1 MTRRRCKKCN
11 GDMEYCKMGRG
22 SYSFIFFII
31 GGCMMWIPI
40 IGWIGA
46 PLCFILAILMLFMPT
61 HYFAKCV
68 RCGEVVNITKE
79 EYEKVMK

>member
-40 IGWIGA
+40 LGWIGA
-46 PLCFILAILMLFMPT
+46 PICFILAILMLFMPT

>member
-1 MTRRRCKKCN
+1 MTRRKCKKCN

-22 SYSFIFFII
+22 SYSLIFLLT

-46 PLCFILAILMLFMPT
+46 PICFILAILMLLVPT
-61 HYFAKCV
+61 HYFVKCV

-79 EYEKVMK
+79 EYEEVMR

>member
-1 MTRRRCKKCN
+1 MRRRCKKCN
-11 GDMEYCKMGRG
+11 GDVVYCKMGRG
-22 SYSFIFFII
+22 SYSFIFFLI

-46 PLCFILAILMLFMPT
+46 PICFILAILMLLVPT
-61 HYFAKCV
+61 HYFVKCV

-79 EYEKVMK
+79 EYEEVMR

>member
-1 MTRRRCKKCN
+1 MRRRCKKCN
-11 GDMEYCKMGRG
+11 GDVEYYKMGRG
-22 SYSFIFFII
+22 SYSFIFFLI

-46 PLCFILAILMLFMPT
+46 PICFILAILMLLVPT
-61 HYFAKCV
+61 HYFVKCV

-79 EYEKVMK
+79 EYEEVMR

>member
-1 MTRRRCKKCN
+1 MTRRKCRKCN

-22 SYSFIFFII
+22 SYTFIFLLI
-31 GGCMMWIPI
+31 GGYMMWTPI

-46 PLCFILAILMLFMPT
+46 PICFILAILMLLVPT
-61 HYFAKCV
+61 HYFARCV

-79 EYEKVMK
+79 EYEKIMK

>member
-1 MTRRRCKKCN
+1 MRRRCKKCN
-11 GDMEYCKMGRG
+11 GDVEYCKMARG
-22 SYSFIFFII
+22 SYSFIFFLI

-46 PLCFILAILMLFMPT
+46 PICFILAILMLLVPT
-61 HYFAKCV
+61 HYFVKCV

-79 EYEKVMK
+79 EYEEVMR

>member
-11 GDMEYCKMGRG
+11 GDMIYTKMGRG
-22 SYSFIFFII
+22 SYTCMFLLI

-46 PLCFILAILMLFMPT
+46 PICFILALVMLFTPP
-61 HYFAKCV
+61 HYFARCP
-68 RCGEVVNITKE
+68 RCGEIVEISKI
-79 EYEKVMK
+79 EYEEVTR

>member
-1 MTRRRCKKCN
+1 MTRRKCRKCN

-22 SYSFIFFII
+22 SYTFIFLLI
-31 GGCMMWIPI
+31 GGCMMWTPI

-46 PLCFILAILMLFMPT
+46 PICFILAILMLLVPT
-61 HYFAKCV
+61 HYFARCV

-79 EYEKVMK
+79 EYEKIMK